1 MTIPTDAILR
11 VVWQM
16 LLPDNVILQNVFYT
30 QFDNDGTGNDDS
42 DVVLDLVDWME
53 DIYTNLAASMDSNVI
68 VQEMIAYIRDVVGGD
83 WDEIGTGVPSVT
95 PSAAGAM
102 APHGVA
108 ALQHART
115 TNPDVSAHKYYG
127 GLPDDSV
134 LDSDLSTGILVNIV
148 LAGADWVADFVGVAT
163 GSNFNPGVWSPT
175 KTGFFAFNGVFVTNG
190 QVAYQRR
197 RKPGVGI

>member
-1 MTIPTDAILR
+1 MAIPTDAILR

-16 LLPDNVILQNVFYT
+16 LLPDNVILQNVFYAT
-30 QFDNDGTGNDDS
+30 FDNDGTSDIDA
-42 DVVLDLVDWME
+42 DVVLDLVEWME
-53 DIYTNLAASMDSNVI
+53 SIFGNLAGSIDSDVV
-68 VQEMIAYIRDVVGGD
+68 VQEMIAYIRDIVGGD
-83 WDEIGTGVPSVT
+83 WDEIGTGVPAIT
-95 PSAAGAM
+95 PTATGAM

-134 LDSDLSTGILVNIV
+134 LDSDLTTGILVNIV
-148 LAGADWVADFVGVAT
+148 LAGSDWVTAFVGTDT
-163 GSNFNPGVWSPT
+163 GSGFTPGVWSPT
-175 KTGFFAFNGVFVTNG
+175 KADFFSFNGVFVTNG